1 MAQGAV
7 GPPWSGPQE
16 LGSPVLQGGM
26 LGVERL
32 VAWPSERER
41 FEQRPSPAFLGH
53 RLQEVV
59 AAQVSLRLLWKQVP
73 QKALPG

>member
-1 MAQGAV
+1 
-7 GPPWSGPQE
+7 
-16 LGSPVLQGGM
+16 M

-53 RLQEVV
+53 WLQEVV

-73 QKALPG
+73 QKALPGRAGPLQLPVGPPWTKASCRSVWG